1 MPLLIGAAK
10 GIRETTGAQ
19 GYGYYRPDPE
29 AAAKAVD
36 EARRRLGDDRY
47 DDALDMGRA
56 LQPDEAVRLAL
67 GDRAGGD

>member
-1 MPLLIGAAK
+1 V
-10 GIRETTGAQ
+10 Q

-36 EARRRLGDDRY
+36 EARCRLGDDRY

-56 LQPDEAVRLAL
+56 LQPDEAARLAL
-67 GDRAGGD
+67 GERSSRA

>member
-1 MPLLIGAAK
+1 MRSRTQSPIL
-10 GIRETTGAQ
+10 ETTGVQ

-47 DDALDMGRA
+47 DDALDLGRA

-67 GDRAGGD
+67 GERSSGA

>member
-1 MPLLIGAAK
+1 MRSRTQSPIP
-10 GIRETTGAQ
+10 ETTGVQ

-47 DDALDMGRA
+47 DDALDLGRA

-67 GDRAGGD
+67 GERSSGA